1 MRNLRPEILSLAVSH
16 FQEVCSILKT
26 QGRYTNPQKTQ
37 FRDALA
43 VIGANLSKWDFNKCH
58 QKIFEA
64 HLVYVRNLLM
74 PWAMALDTRNAYT
87 LSSEMRCMMDNLC
100 RHWIADADK
109 FAFSAD
115 DGAFAC
121 ARYDSDWDVLMSN
134 FELLYGIK
142 PTCQLVMLKVPKHLY
157 NDFLFIGSLYHEM
170 GHFVDAYYN
179 IADRVCQKIIARLN
193 SPGADEQRIRNEFF
207 PIIQRTYDGDDCKDE
222 IQRNKLLLAQTKEYI
237 ADLFGTQYLGQH
249 RGNHIEYVS
258 AGAFDEPD
266 DAHPSANCRWNMEE
280 AFLKNDRTNF
290 LYTDICDEFAAVG
303 HPLTVKIVKPA
314 DYLNLDKG
322 DPTTIQNDDELHSL
336 LWYGWEV
343 YLKGPQA
350 MAVAQGTPKI
360 LLSRYDFYQKLNQAI
375 KLSIKNYLKC

>member
-1 MRNLRPEILSLAVSH
+1 MRQLRPEILSLAVSH
-16 FQEVCSILKT
+16 FYEICCELRT
-26 QGRYTNPQKTQ
+26 QGSYTSSQKTH
-37 FRDALA
+37 FRDVLA
-43 VIGANLSKWDFNKCH
+43 KIGENLSNWDLSKCH
-58 QKIFEA
+58 PKIFEA

-87 LSSEMRCMMDNLC
+87 LSPEMRCMMDNLC

-179 IADRVCQKIIARLN
+179 IWDRVYQKVITRLEI
-193 SPGADEQRIRNEFF
+193 PAEATKIRGEYF
-207 PIIQRTYDGDDCKDE
+207 PIIEQTYDGANCKDE
-222 IQRNKLLLAQTKEYI
+222 SRRNKFLVAQIKEYI
-237 ADLFGTQYLGQH
+237 ADLFATQYLGCH
-249 RGNHIEYVS
+249 RGNHIEYVA
-258 AGAFDEPD
+258 AGAYDKDDDE
-266 DAHPSANCRWNMEE
+266 HPSPECRWAMEY
-280 AFLKNDRTNF
+280 AFIKDNRSNF
-290 LYTDICDEFAAVG
+290 IYADISDEFAAIG
-303 HPLTVKIVKPA
+303 HPLTIKIVKPSDFA
-314 DYLNLDKG
+314 SLDKG
-322 DPTTIQNDDELHSL
+322 EPVSVKNDDELHSL

-343 YLKGPQA
+343 YLRGPQV
-350 MAVAQGTPKI
+350 MAASQGTPKAVM
-360 LLSRYDFYQKLNQAI
+360 SRYDFYKKLNGALKQ
-375 KLSIKNYLKC
+375 SIGNYLK